1 MKKITKPIGQLDL
14 KDIEVNNRRSLKDDL
29 KESHKSTC
37 RPLTNQKTNN
47 KNSTLHSRENEA
59 LKKSIYNK
67 DEDKNHSIL
76 LNDEKLKIKTDIKK
90 IKIVNNENKNDNANT
105 PSNLRRIYV
114 DLNEINSIKDD
125 PSDILSHQ
133 KTIYNDN
140 SIRTCQYTIL
150 TFFPLALINQFKSAF
165 NWFFLI
171 YNIIA
176 VIPALSDLDP
186 AAEVTPFIVVLILN
200 LIKEAIEDYR
210 KYNNDKKANNTR
222 VLIFKDKRF
231 VREKCQNI
239 RVGNIIKIYKEDL
252 IPADVLIVK
261 SSLKNGLAY
270 MQTSNL
276 DGENTLKPREALSL
290 TQNKI
295 NNKLKNLKNTFDYA
309 NDHFFVEVIH
319 PNKNIYDIE
328 GTAFYDHSKNHIN
341 IKNVLLRGA
350 RLKNV
355 DYIYGIVIYNG
366 HDTKLMQ
373 NIEHSS
379 NKLSTIDVKLN
390 YIILIIFIA
399 YLLMICIST
408 VIGVNLRKDNLPDYE
423 KGERKAEYLLYYDIK
438 DPKHGLE
445 ITRILSNNF
454 LIYNTLIPVSIFVTF
469 IICKILQTI
478 NLQQFS
484 PEYRKDKNDNIKCFS
499 TGLIDQLGL
508 VKYIFS
514 DKTGTLTKN
523 EMVFKGCSINREL
536 FDESVNNND
545 SMATDTYIA
554 QNMFNIAPQSF
565 FGTSPSKKNLSCN
578 DSTKGWTNQSK
589 LTSSKVADSFP
600 QNNLFKFFP
609 NNNVSTSFNI
619 GGIPFSNKYEPF
631 EQFFIN
637 IIVNHDVLIEQNE
650 YDEIY
655 FQGASPDE
663 ITLVTA
669 AYEFGFCFKSRE
681 KGIITVEILDHSQIN
696 VKREKYFKI
705 LQKFDFTSER
715 QCSSIVVEDL
725 LTKKITLYIK
735 GSDNKIFKSLDN
747 YSKHNILPKTKEHL
761 DNFAKQGLRTLCF
774 GFKNISK
781 EEYIYWDNKYREAKH
796 KTLESKLFQKD
807 LDSVIKYLESNV
819 TLLGVSALEDK
830 LQDEVEKDIKKF
842 IDAGINFWMITGDK
856 MDTAESIGYSCGI
869 FSQDCEVYKIKDT
882 NNVNS
887 VINAMKEIKD
897 KIAIIDDELAK
908 IKESHDKKMNE
919 KKINSNAN
927 NSKKKVNRYNS
938 IDMPNTSNIK
948 EQIEI
953 IKFNYINKNS
963 NANEYKENSKNNL
976 NNKDNSETYPDN
988 KLKINDNNDIKT
1000 ARKKQDI
1007 QMDKNSLNNK
1017 NNNNSFDAKML
1028 QLKDGLNEIKDN
1040 SQSSDNNKK
1049 IFKYVAINIDNVSN
1063 FGENSFIQNKVKKIA
1078 ESANSSEIF
1087 AAEETEKNKL
1097 DNISKDKSDEDD
1109 ENKSIKEAKKYK
1121 DIPLDENKFNN
1132 YFDFCRNELSEMAIK
1147 HSNRLKLF
1155 QIKYLY
1161 PIPQDSSFFNKKI
1174 TSKFSLILEGQSINT
1189 CMTEGE
1195 AADLFWDLIQRSRS
1209 LICCRASPS
1218 QKSLIVDFVKK
1229 RTDSVTLG
1237 IGDGGNDVNMIR
1249 TASVGIGIFGKEGY
1263 QAAYNSD
1270 YAISQFKYLKRL
1282 LFNEGRNT
1290 LSKNCYFLYHYFF
1303 KNFIFTIVLFWFGI
1317 YSFFSGGNYYYDYY
1331 TLGFN
1336 SFITV
1341 FPICIMAVNDEEFDP
1356 NFESFTDKERQLLF
1370 TFLPNIYKE
1379 YRDSYPFNIIKFL
1392 AIFAIS
1398 FLFSFVCFIIP
1409 VSIFKYNYYGYGS
1422 DGYQYSI
1429 WDSSIITYF
1438 AVFSIHYIILLFDTL
1453 CYNSGI
1459 IIIYVFQFFLTLSFM
1474 IFFEKGKNWELYGT
1488 LNFMMK
1494 NWINWLTYIITCWIC
1509 LLFFYILRRGE
1520 YYFGGFILNKIK
1532 LKQFDIFIEKF
1543 YQKKIEQMTRVVR
1556 NVAKFKRFYY
1566 NKQEN
1571 IQEDNLNDQKMKKI
1585 VDEFKDKQKK
1595 YININLKKNKSSL
1608 K

>member
-1 MKKITKPIGQLDL
+1 MKKITKPVGKLDL
-14 KDIEVNNRRSLKDDL
+14 KDIEVNNKRSLKDDL
-29 KESHKSTC
+29 IVSHKSTC
-37 RPLTNQKTNN
+37 RPLTIPKTNN
-47 KNSTLHSRENEA
+47 KNDTQHTKENEV
-59 LKKSIYNK
+59 LKKSIYNH
-67 DEDKNHSIL
+67 DEENNHSIQIK
-76 LNDEKLKIKTDIKK
+76 DEKLKIKTDIKK
-90 IKIVNNENKNDNANT
+90 IKIVKNENKNDNAIT

-114 DLNEINSIKDD
+114 DLNEINSIINDD
-125 PSDILSHQ
+125 PNDILSYQ

-140 SIRTCQYTIL
+140 SIRTCQYTII

-210 KYNNDKKANNTR
+210 KYNNDKKANNSR

-231 VREKCQNI
+231 IREKCKNI

-252 IPADVLIVK
+252 IPADVLIIK

-276 DGENTLKPREALSL
+276 DGENTLKPREALNL

-295 NNKLKNLKNTFDYA
+295 NNKLKNIKNTFDYT

-328 GTAFYDHSKNHIN
+328 GTAFYDHNKNHIN
-341 IKNVLLRGA
+341 IKNVLLRGS

-355 DYIYGIVIYNG
+355 DYVYGIVIYNG

-379 NKLSTIDVKLN
+379 TKLSTIDVKLN

-399 YLLMICIST
+399 YILMICIST
-408 VIGVNLRKDNLPDYE
+408 LIGINLRSDNLPDYQ
-423 KGERKAEYLLYYDIK
+423 KGEIKAEYLLYYDQK

-469 IICKILQTI
+469 IICKIIQTI
-478 NLQQFS
+478 YLQQFS

-554 QNMFNIAPQSF
+554 QHMFNIPPQSF
-565 FGTSPSKKNLSCN
+565 FGTSPSKKNLSFN

-600 QNNLFKFFP
+600 QNNLFKFLP

-650 YDEIY
+650 YSEIY

-669 AYEFGFCFKSRE
+669 AYEFGFCFKSKE
-681 KGIITVEILDHSQIN
+681 KGIITIEIYDHNQIN
-696 VKREKYFKI
+696 MKREKYFKI

-774 GFKNISK
+774 GFKNITK
-781 EEYIYWDNKYREAKH
+781 EEYSYWDNKYKEAKH
-796 KTLESKLFQKD
+796 KTLENKLFQKD
-807 LDSVIKYLESNV
+807 LDLLIKYLESNV

-882 NNVNS
+882 NNVNN

-897 KIAIIDDELAK
+897 KIAVIDDELAK
-908 IKESHDKKMNE
+908 IKEAQDKEMNE
-919 KKINSNAN
+919 KKINAK

-938 IDMPNTSNIK
+938 IDMPNATNIK
-948 EQIEI
+948 QQMEI
-953 IKFNYINKNS
+953 IKFISNNNKNS
-963 NANEYKENSKNNL
+963 KANEYKENSKNEL
-976 NNKDNSETYPDN
+976 NNKESGETYQEN
-988 KLKINDNNDIKT
+988 KIIINDNNEIKIS
-1000 ARKKQDI
+1000 RKKEDNQI
-1007 QMDKNSLNNK
+1007 DKNSLNNK
-1017 NNNNSFDAKML
+1017 NNNNSFDARML
-1028 QLKDGLNEIKDN
+1028 QLKDDLNKLEEN
-1040 SQSSDNNKK
+1040 SQSSGNNKK

-1063 FGENSFIQNKVKKIA
+1063 YAENSLIQNKVKKIA

-1087 AAEETEKNKL
+1087 AEEETEKNRF
-1097 DNISKDKSDEDD
+1097 DNNSKYKPDEDD
-1109 ENKSIKEAKKYK
+1109 ENRSIKEVKKYK
-1121 DIPLDENKFNN
+1121 DIPLDEQKFNN
-1132 YFDFCRNELSEMAIK
+1132 YFDFCMKELSEMAIK
-1147 HSNRLKLF
+1147 HSNRLKIF

-1161 PIPQDSSFFNKKI
+1161 PIPQDSGFFNKKI

-1195 AADLFWDLIQRSRS
+1195 AANLFWDLIQRSRS

-1282 LFNEGRNT
+1282 LFHEGRNT

-1303 KNFIFTIVLFWFGI
+1303 KNFIFTIALFWFGI

-1341 FPICIMAVNDEEFDP
+1341 IPICIMAINDEVFDP

-1379 YRDSYPFNIIKFL
+1379 YRDSYPFNILKFL
-1392 AIFAIS
+1392 VIFAIS
-1398 FLFSFVCFIIP
+1398 FIISFVCFIIP
-1409 VSIFKYNYYGYGS
+1409 VCVFKYNFYGYGAY
-1422 DGYQYSI
+1422 GYQYSI

-1438 AVFSIHYIILLFDTL
+1438 AVFSIHYFIILFDTS
-1453 CYNSGI
+1453 CFNSGI
-1459 IIIYVFQFFLTLSFM
+1459 IIFYVLQCVITFSFM
-1474 IFFEKGKNWELYGT
+1474 LFFEKSKNSELYET
-1488 LNFMMK
+1488 LNFMLK
-1494 NWINWLTYIITCWIC
+1494 NYNSWLTYIITCWIS

-1520 YYFGGFILNKIK
+1520 FFFGGFILNKIK
-1532 LKQFDIFIEKF
+1532 LKEFDIFIEKF

-1585 VDEFKDKQKK
+1585 VGEFIDKKKK
-1595 YININLKKNKSSL
+1595 YVNINFKKNKSSL